1 MSALA
6 HCFGALLLAAACA
19 PCTSGELQKAF
30 DAALQTD
37 PSYQAARAELASSL
51 QNLPIARAGLRP
63 SLSLSLTDSKVD
75 GSRTIDNPPFAPV
88 TQTLDYRSPTQSLN
102 LRAPLYNREA
112 AKKIELAQAQEAYAL
127 ALLRVR
133 QAELAD
139 RLAKAWLEALFSGHK
154 LAAAR
159 IQLEAA
165 QVQSTVASRRLALG
179 EGTRPEVADAVS
191 AHDTAKVQVAEA
203 LSLRELALLALQ
215 QMSGF
220 SATSTAPALPTASG
234 LTDWP
239 PLPPLPE
246 TLDRMLAQADA
257 ANATLAVRRFAV
269 QAAKTSVERAR
280 SGHYPRLDFVAS
292 LTQASNESLST
303 INQSANQQSFGLQF
317 NMPLYSGGA
326 VSAGVAQALAD
337 QTRAEAEL
345 AAEQQTVVRDVTR
358 LYHMASLGGDKL
370 AALQTS
376 IDAATLNLEAAQ
388 KSLTAG
394 LATQLDIAQARRKL
408 AVAAQEQVQGLHDLL
423 LGRLRL
429 HLRTGEEPAAAVQRL
444 EEALAASP

>member
-1 MSALA
+1 MKTLGNCLGALA
-6 HCFGALLLAAACA
+6 LAAACT
-19 PCTSGELQKAF
+19 PCLSGDLQRAF
-30 DAALQTD
+30 DAALQND
-37 PSYQAARAELASSL
+37 PTYQAARAELASSL

-63 SLSLSLTDSKVD
+63 SLSLSLSESKVD
-75 GSRTIDNPPFAPV
+75 GSRTIDNPPFAPT

-139 RLAKAWLEALFSGHK
+139 RLAKAWLENLLSDHR

-159 IQLEAA
+159 MQMEAA
-165 QVQSTVASRRLALG
+165 QIQFDVAARRLTLG
-179 EGTRPEVADAVS
+179 EGTRPEVADAAS
-191 AHDTAKVQVAEA
+191 ALDTAKVQVAEA
-203 LSLRELALLALQ
+203 QSIRDLALLTLR
-215 QMSGF
+215 QMSGYDTKPAAPA
-220 SATSTAPALPTASG
+220 SPALPTVSSLPA
-234 LTDWP
+234 P
-239 PLPPLPE
+239 PPFQD
-246 TLDRMLAQADA
+246 TLARLLAQAEA
-257 ANATLAVRRFAV
+257 ASATLAVRRFAV
-269 QAAKTSVERAR
+269 TAAQLSVERAR

-292 LTQASNESLST
+292 LTQASNETLST

-326 VSAGVAQALAD
+326 VSAGVTQALAD

-370 AALQTS
+370 AALQST

>member
-6 HCFGALLLAAACA
+6 HSFGALLLAAACA
-19 PCTSGELQKAF
+19 PCTGGELQKAF

-139 RLAKAWLEALFSGHK
+139 RLAKAWLEALFSDHK

-191 AHDTAKVQVAEA
+191 AYDTAKVQVAEA

-220 SATSTAPALPTASG
+220 SATSIAPVLPTAPG
-234 LTDWP
+234 LTDRP
-239 PLPPLPE
+239 PLPPLSD
-246 TLDRMLAQADA
+246 TLDRLLAQAEV

-303 INQSANQQSFGLQF
+303 INQSANQQYFGLLF
-317 NMPLYSGGA
+317 YMPLYSGGA
-326 VSAGVAQALAD
+326 VSAGVTQALAD

-358 LYHMASLGGDKL
+358 LYHMASLGGDRL
-370 AALQTS
+370 AALHTTL
-376 IDAATLNLEAAQ
+376 DAATLNLEAAQ